1 MQIHI
6 NKRLVFWKF
15 AISTFFQK
23 QKEKRKKNG
32 NKDAE
37 YWKPTK
43 FQGFNGVYLKA
54 NIFTMADNHY
64 TQYNGKNYIQNHK
77 I

>member
-43 FQGFNGVYLKA
+43 FQGFNGV
-54 NIFTMADNHY
+54 
-64 TQYNGKNYIQNHK
+64 
-77 I
+77 